1 MQNSL
6 EYLRVQDLNSTIAK
20 ATGPQ
25 QAPKFR
31 IVGKQGAKAWA
42 PPQNFYPKKLPT
54 EHGIRQKQGKKV
66 AMLYQ
71 RGLLATK
78 PINKMKAMQANARP

>member
-1 MQNSL
+1 MQNTL
-6 EYLRVQDLNSTIAK
+6 EYQRVQDLNATIAK
-20 ATGPQ
+20 ATAVP
-25 QAPKFR
+25 PRIR
-31 IVGKQGAKAWA
+31 IVGKQSQSAWK
-42 PPQNFYPKKLPT
+42 PPQDFYMKKLPT

-78 PINKMKAMQANARP
+78 PVNKMQAFQANARP